1 MWNTLHDYCTYCD
14 PSDQTVRPRVLWSQ
28 ELVWGQFLEIPL
40 SVSYAHVN
48 REWVGKIRELQGVT
62 SEKACYSGP
71 NNKRQGGLTH
81 TFSHSSISSFSSSR
95 WGTCEYCGYFQV
107 FLVFFFFFI
116 TMRKKKKRIVID
128 FFDGKTK
135 ELWRNSVQPSLSHST
150 WQGGSVLF
158 LLHKEGSGTGPTAT
172 NWAGVLDLSG
182 IMWSR
187 AESDKSMVTSFRKRV
202 IQNLAHHFRDVQGF
216 SEDQL
221 KTTSLSPRW
230 RRVRLKKMCVG

>member
-1 MWNTLHDYCTYCD
+1 MLTSTESGLVKLGNYKES
-14 PSDQTVRPRVLWSQ
+14 PVKRPVIQGLITKGRGASRTHFHTHP
-28 ELVWGQFLEIPL
+28 FLP
-40 SVSYAHVN
+40 
-48 REWVGKIRELQGVT
+48 
-62 SEKACYSGP
+62 
-71 NNKRQGGLTH
+71 
-81 TFSHSSISSFSSSR
+81 
-95 WGTCEYCGYFQV
+95 FQV
-107 FLVFFFFFI
+107 PDGVLVNTVDIFKSFLFFVFFLI
-116 TMRKKKKRIVID
+116 QWEKKRRIVID

-158 LLHKEGSGTGPTAT
+158 LLHKEGSGTEPTAT

-187 AESDKSMVTSFRKRV
+187 TESDKSMVTSFRKRV